1 MKTDSPKDSPDQA
14 KHMSLYLQA
23 LRGKIGHEL
32 LLMPSVAG
40 VAIDR
45 ARRIL
50 LVRYAESRDV
60 WGLPGGSV
68 DPHER
73 PSDAVVREVW
83 EETGLFVEPIRVL
96 GVYGGPEHHVTY
108 RNGDEVSYTSTAFE
122 CQVIGGA
129 LKPDGVE
136 IAQVAY
142 FSELE
147 LSGIRL
153 SPIAE
158 VVLPDAFA
166 GTTQAS
172 FQPPTWTPPE

>member
-1 MKTDSPKDSPDQA
+1 
-14 KHMSLYLQA
+14 MSLYLQV
-23 LRGKIGHEL
+23 LRSKIGHEL

-40 VAIDR
+40 LILND

-50 LVRYAESRDV
+50 LVRYAESTDV

-73 PSDAVVREVW
+73 PSDAVVRAVW
-83 EETGLFVEPIRVL
+83 EETGLFVKPIRIL

-108 RNGDEVSYTSTAFE
+108 ANGDEVSYISTAFE
-122 CQVIGGA
+122 CQVIRGE
-129 LKPDGVE
+129 LKPDGAE

-142 FSELE
+142 FSETE
-147 LSGIRL
+147 LQGIRL

-166 GTTQAS
+166 GSTQAS
-172 FQPPTWTPPE
+172 FQPPTWTPTE